1 MSSTRRFVR
10 LDAVRAD
17 GWFERL
23 GEGNPTFGQLRDIV
37 GERFVAFAFIAGV
50 RITALTVD
58 RRAPDATLVD
68 FVLGEDPTEQRLAL
82 GEFRRRLAAAL
93 LGDEP
98 LPEAVPDDPDPDA
111 LQRAIGIRYVLLA
124 PIFGIKLKEMR
135 IGGGEDATILL
146 EIGAQTEEVFIEEL
160 RSLIRD
166 RVRGELSR
174 VRSQSPFAIDLAR
187 VPEAETATEKGD
199 AERVIELL
207 GAWPGPLSLLLRTSE
222 GQSLGVDSKATLG
235 RALGL
240 LGSAYVSR
248 GRFEWAE
255 EVLRLGIQWAQD
267 GPAAGDVFRRLA
279 EACVARDRHGEAI
292 GLFRRALSLGAA
304 ARDVLPT
311 LARCYAE
318 RGRWVAALVCAD
330 EALALGVAEPEL
342 EALRAEGHLKLGAPW
357 SKFRALVP
365 VSSAVAPTTPP
376 PGPEPPATKAAS

>member
-1 MSSTRRFVR
+1 MSSARRFVR
-10 LDAVRAD
+10 LDSVRAD

-50 RITALTVD
+50 RITSLTVD

-98 LPEAVPDDPDPDA
+98 LPEPLPDDPDPDT

-135 IGGGEDATILL
+135 VGGGEDATVLV
-146 EIGAQTEEVFIEEL
+146 EIGAQTEEIFIEEL

-166 RVRGELSR
+166 RIRGELSK

-187 VPEAETATEKGD
+187 VPEAETASEKGD
-199 AERVIELL
+199 DDRVIELL

-222 GQSLGVDSKATLG
+222 GQTLGQDAKATLG

-240 LGSAYVSR
+240 LGSAYVGR

-267 GPAAGDVFRRLA
+267 GPAAGDLFRRLA
-279 EACVARDRHGEAI
+279 AACVARDRPGEAI
-292 GLFRRALSLGAA
+292 GLFRRALSLGASPHE
-304 ARDVLPT
+304 VLPS

-318 RGRWVAALVCAD
+318 RSRWVAALVCAD
-330 EALALGVAEPEL
+330 EAVALGAPEAEL
-342 EALRAEGHLKLGAPW
+342 EALRTEGRLKLGAAW
-357 SKFRALVP
+357 IKFRALVP
-365 VSSAVAPTTPP
+365 A
-376 PGPEPPATKAAS
+376 PGPDDETIPSPSSMAGSGQATS